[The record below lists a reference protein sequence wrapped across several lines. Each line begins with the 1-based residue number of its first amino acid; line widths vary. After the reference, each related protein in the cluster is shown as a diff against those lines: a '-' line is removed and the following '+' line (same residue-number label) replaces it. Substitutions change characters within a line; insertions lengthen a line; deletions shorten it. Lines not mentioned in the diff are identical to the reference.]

1 MNVEGIISVSGKPG
15 LYKVIGQTKNGVI
28 VESLIDGKKS
38 AMSSNSKMSAL
49 QDIAIYTYTEELP
62 LVDVLDKIRVKE
74 GGAPSIG
81 HKSSAAV
88 LSEYFKEVLADY
100 DEDRVYTSD
109 IKKVISWY
117 NTLQKVGLA
126 VETVEASSDE
136 SSETSKKVTAKKPAK
151 TKASPKSATKSK
163 AKPKAAATLKL
174 KLEQRNKVLDSHIL
188 KMLF

>member
-15 LYKVIGQTKNGVI
+15 LYKVLGQTKNGVI

-38 AMSSNSKMSAL
+38 VISSTSKMSAL

-62 LVDVLDKIRVKE
+62 LADVLDKIRVKE
-74 GGAPSIG
+74 NGAPSIG

-88 LSEYFKEVLADY
+88 LSEYFKEVLVDY

-126 VETVEASSDE
+126 IETVEESSDE
-136 SSETSKKVTAKKPAK
+136 SSEPSQKVAAKKLAK
-151 TKASPKSATKSK
+151 TKSISKSAVKSK
-163 AKPKAAATLKL
+163 AKPKAASTPKAKIRS
-174 KLEQRNKVLDSHIL
+174 KK
-188 KMLF
+188 

>member
-15 LYKVIGQTKNGVI
+15 LYKVLGQTKNGVI

-38 AMSSNSKMSAL
+38 AMSSTSKISAL

-62 LVDVLDKIRVKE
+62 LADVLDKIRAKE
-74 GGAPSIG
+74 NGAPSIG
-81 HKSSAAV
+81 HKSSASV
-88 LSEYFKEVLADY
+88 LSKYFKEVLADY

-126 VETVEASSDE
+126 IETVEESSDE
-136 SSETSKKVTAKKPAK
+136 SSEPSKKVAAKKSAK
-151 TKASPKSATKSK
+151 TKASPKSVDKSK
-163 AKPKAAATLKL
+163 AKPKAAVTPKAKIRTK
-174 KLEQRNKVLDSHIL
+174 K
-188 KMLF
+188 